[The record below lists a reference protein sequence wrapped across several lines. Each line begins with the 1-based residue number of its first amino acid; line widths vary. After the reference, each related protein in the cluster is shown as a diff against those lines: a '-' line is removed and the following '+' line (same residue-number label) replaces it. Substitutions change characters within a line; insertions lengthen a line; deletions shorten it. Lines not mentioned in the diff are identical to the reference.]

1 MNEFDL
7 SHFIQKLI
15 GGHFSFEEMAEE
27 VWRYQ
32 VDRNTH
38 IREFCK
44 KLGTE
49 ARQSIPIEFFKHF
62 EMKSGTWE
70 AEQIFESSGTTG
82 QTPSR
87 HFVKDISLY
96 NQINLQGFHHFFEQ
110 GDYKILALLPS
121 YLERGGSSLVHMVKN
136 WIDHFGLPAS
146 GFYLY
151 NFGELRKAI
160 YEAMDAGERIILI
173 GVAYALLDFVEEE
186 KIQLPPD
193 TIVLETGGM
202 KGRKKEMIRDELHS
216 HLRIGLGLDR
226 IYSEYGMTEL
236 MSQAYTDGSGRFRTP
251 PTMEVFVSDIHLN
264 RLIQKPGVS
273 GRLHIIDLANVH
285 SCAFIATED
294 IGRKYEDGS
303 FEVLGRMDTAE
314 IRGCSLM
321 YE

>member
-1 MNEFDL
+1 MNTFDL
-7 SHFIQKLI
+7 DHFTQKLLS
-15 GGHFSFEEMAEE
+15 GHFSFGEMAEDL
-27 VWRYQ
+27 WRYQ
-32 VDRNTH
+32 ADQNKH

-44 KLGTE
+44 RLGKE
-49 ARQSIPIEFFKHF
+49 GRESIPIEFFKHF
-62 EMKSGTWE
+62 EMKSGLWK
-70 AEQIFESSGTTG
+70 AEQVFESSGTTG

-96 NQINLQGFHHFFEQ
+96 NQINLQGFHHFFEP

-121 YLERGGSSLVHMVKN
+121 YLERGSSSLVHMVKN
-136 WIDHFGLPAS
+136 WIDQSGLPGS

-151 NFGELRKAI
+151 NFDELRKAI
-160 YEAMDAGERIILI
+160 HEAMAAGEKMILI
-173 GVAYALLDFVEEE
+173 GVAYALLDFVEQ
-186 KIQLPPD
+186 KKLQLPAD
-193 TIVLETGGM
+193 AIVLETGGM
-202 KGRKKEMIRDELHS
+202 KGRKKEMIREELHS
-216 HLRIGLGLDR
+216 HLKAGLGLER

-251 PTMEVFVSDIHLN
+251 PSMEVFVSDIHLN